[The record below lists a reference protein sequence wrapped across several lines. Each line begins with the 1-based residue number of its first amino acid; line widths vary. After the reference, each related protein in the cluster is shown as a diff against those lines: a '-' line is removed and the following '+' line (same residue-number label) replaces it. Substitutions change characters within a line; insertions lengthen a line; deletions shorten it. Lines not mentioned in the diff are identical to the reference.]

1 MYNDR
6 KQISGCLGPGME
18 EIDCK
23 GARGIFCEGGKFLY
37 LNCNGGYMDLCI
49 YMSKPTELYN

>member
-1 MYNDR
+1 
-6 KQISGCLGPGME
+6 ME